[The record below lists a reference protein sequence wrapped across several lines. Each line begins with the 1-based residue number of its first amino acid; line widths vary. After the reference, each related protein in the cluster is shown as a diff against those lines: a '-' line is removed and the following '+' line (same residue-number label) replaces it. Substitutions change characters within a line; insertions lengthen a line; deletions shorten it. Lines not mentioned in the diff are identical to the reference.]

1 MNDSHELTFGDLYP
15 TEFLFKTNHFF
26 ANLPDTFRELSCS
39 NLLIVLN
46 IEKVVTVP
54 KLTIKF
60 KVFRWI
66 MAKFLINKIFR
77 ILPLSLPQCAV
88 FLV

>member
-46 IEKVVTVP
+46 IEQVVTVP

-66 MAKFLINKIFR
+66 MD
-77 ILPLSLPQCAV
+77 QV
-88 FLV
+88 FN

>member
-15 TEFLFKTNHFF
+15 TEFLFKRNHFF

-46 IEKVVTVP
+46 IEKAVTVQ
-54 KLTIKF
+54 
-60 KVFRWI
+60 
-66 MAKFLINKIFR
+66 N
-77 ILPLSLPQCAV
+77 
-88 FLV
+88 